1 MGQLYIIK
9 TNKKTK
15 QKTIVTVCS
24 VTDLHVVIFITNV
37 TKLEFSNYVDWT
49 DFERYTPGISSVIL
63 SGISV
68 DDYDYTFSTHRGSI
82 HMKRYTNA

>member
-24 VTDLHVVIFITNV
+24 VTDLHVVISITNV

-49 DFERYTPGISSVIL
+49 DFERYNLTGRL
-63 SGISV
+63 GFCNA
-68 DDYDYTFSTHRGSI
+68 TNQ
-82 HMKRYTNA
+82 KRFVNYALV